1 MGLRELKSDGWFKV
15 AAVLIVPILLL
26 PLPIALNSTDD
37 GKTGQEWSA
46 AYVVLLM
53 GVYWVFE
60 LLPLA
65 VTSFI
70 PVVLLPMMGIVNT
83 EEISHFYMKGTG
95 MLFVSGLMVAIA
107 VEHSNLH
114 RRIAISVL
122 SLFGTSPRMIMLGF
136 MIPTMLLSM
145 WISNTATSV
154 LMIPILEAVLAEI
167 GASENVTKMMF
178 LAICYSANVG
188 GTGTLIG
195 TPPNL
200 IMYDFLSEF
209 PAQPVNF
216 LSWMG
221 YSVAQMIV
229 NVIFIWIYLQV
240 LYQGLSFKQSS
251 EEKKKEA
258 GVRLILK
265 EKLVELG
272 GLTWHETIVS
282 ITFTILVILW
292 FFRDPDFMTG
302 WAPAISPGGK
312 GFVKD
317 ATPALA
323 MLLPL
328 FVLPSNPS
336 FWPKRDA
343 EGRALP
349 STGEPCLTWEVVE
362 KKMAWGVVIL
372 IGGGYAAS
380 AGADKSGLMTLIG
393 KQLENLSELSDIAI
407 LFLIL
412 IMMSATTQIASNA
425 ATTSM
430 LVPVIKT
437 LAIKLEVNPLFFM
450 LPATLVASCAFM
462 LPMSTG
468 PNAIVFGTGK
478 LKTVDMIKA
487 GFGLNIITMLVIV
500 GNNYTF
506 GSLMFEV
513 TRSGLPDWVAS
524 NTTAPSIISQEVI
537 LALD

>member
-1 MGLRELKSDGWFKV
+1 MGVSESMRGWLRVV
-15 AAVLIVPILLL
+15 AVVLVPLLLL
-26 PLPIALNSTDD
+26 PLPIVLNSTED
-37 GKTGQEWSA
+37 GRTGQEWSA

-53 GVYWVFE
+53 GVFWVFE

-65 VTSFI
+65 VTSLI
-70 PVVLLPMMGIVNT
+70 PVVLLPMMGIVST
-83 EEISHFYMKGTG
+83 EEISHYYMKGTG

-114 RRIAISVL
+114 RRIALSVL
-122 SLFGTSPRMIMLGF
+122 SLFGTSPRMLMLGF
-136 MIPTMLLSM
+136 MLPTMFLSM

-154 LMIPILEAVLAEI
+154 LMIPILEAVLSEI
-167 GASENVTKMMF
+167 GADENVTKMMF

-200 IMYDFLSEF
+200 IMYDFLEDF
-209 PAQPVNF
+209 ADQPVNF

-221 YSVAQMIV
+221 YSVAQMLV
-229 NVIFIWIYLQV
+229 NVFLIWIFLQV
-240 LYQGLSFKQSS
+240 LFQGFTFKQSS
-251 EEKKKEA
+251 DEKKKEA

-265 EKLVELG
+265 KKILELG
-272 GLTWHETIVS
+272 DLTWHESVVS
-282 ITFTILVILW
+282 VTFTILVALW

-302 WAPAISPGGK
+302 WAPAISPGGN

-328 FVLPSNPS
+328 FVLPANPA

-343 EGRALP
+343 EGRAEP
-349 STGEPCLTWEVVE
+349 SSGEPCLTWEVVE

-380 AGADKSGLMTLIG
+380 AGADASGLMTLIG
-393 KQLENLSELSDIAI
+393 KQLEHLEALSDVAI

-437 LAIKLEVNPLFFM
+437 LAIKLQVNPLFFM

-468 PNAIVFGTGK
+468 PNAIVFATGK

-500 GNNYTF
+500 ANNYTF
-506 GSLMFEV
+506 GVLMFSV
-513 TRSGLPDWVAS
+513 TSGLPDWVVNNATVS
-524 NTTAPSIISQEVI
+524 SILSREVI
-537 LALD
+537 HALD